1 MPLKE
6 GSSNKTISKNIEE
19 LKKAGHSIK
28 QSIAIALEE
37 ARKSKRKGD

>member
-1 MPLKE
+1 MPVSE
-6 GSSNKTISKNIEE
+6 GSSNNTISKNIEE
-19 LKKAGHSIK
+19 LKKTGHQIK

>member
-6 GSSNKTISKNIEE
+6 GSSNKTISKNIEKI
-19 LKKAGHSIK
+19 KKAGHPIK